1 MVHRPRVSSTR
12 HIIFPIFSGDQDGL
26 DLWGRWNGYEPY

>member
-1 MVHRPRVSSTR
+1 MERRPRVNSTR
-12 HIIFPIFSGDQDGL
+12 HIIFPIFFEDQDGL